1 MNLSELSIHRP
12 VLATVFVLVI
22 ILFGVIGYTSLPV
35 REYPNVDNPIITVT
49 VSYPGAN
56 AEVIENQIT
65 EPLEQNI
72 NGIPGIRSLT
82 SQSSQGRSRITV
94 EFELS
99 VDMETAANDVRD
111 KVSVA
116 QRYLPRDAD
125 PPTVSK
131 ADADS
136 EPIMQITIE
145 SPTRSLLELSE
156 IADLTVKERL
166 QTISDVS
173 AVEIWGEHRYSM
185 RLWLDPVKMAA
196 YGVTPIDVKN
206 ALDRENIELPAGSIE
221 GDQIEQSIRTMGLLQ
236 SPEDFNNLVI
246 IEDNFRIV
254 RFRDIGYAE
263 LDAENR
269 QNILRRNGVPMVSC
283 VIIPQPG
290 ANHISIADE
299 ARLRVEQMQKDLP
312 SDVKLDFAF
321 DNTRFI
327 RASIYEVQT
336 TVIIA
341 FLLVILVIFVFLRDW
356 RITLIPTLV
365 IPISLI
371 GIFFVMYLAGFS
383 INVLSMLA
391 VVLAVGLV
399 VDDAIVVTENIYK
412 KIEQGM
418 SPRKASIEG
427 SKEIFFAIIS
437 TTITLVAI
445 FFPIVFLEGMTGRLF
460 REFSIVI
467 AGAVT
472 ISAFVALSFV
482 PMLSSK
488 MLKPKTKQGKWHEKT
503 EAYFDKFNLL
513 YEQMLQRFLARK
525 WLIFPI
531 IIFTALLI
539 VVLWEIIPAEMAP
552 LEDRSQI
559 VLRTSVPEGATFEFT
574 RDYTTRISEIADSV
588 APERVS
594 NLNIIRSG
602 MGTVRLTLPD
612 IDQRE
617 RTQMEIADEL
627 SKAVRNETAARTFVQ
642 QQPTFGGRRGGMPIQ
657 YVLQANNLEKLRE
670 FLPPFMEKVNQ
681 SPYFQMA
688 DVNLKFTKPET
699 QIVIDR
705 DKAAVLGVSTRDI
718 GQTLQYALSG
728 QRMGYFYMN
737 GKQYQILGEINRQ
750 QRNTPVDLK
759 AIYLK
764 NKNGQMIQM
773 DNLVKLQETVAPPQI
788 YRYNRFSSATVSAG
802 LAPGYSLGQGLEEMD
817 RIAAEVL
824 DDSFRTTLEGESRNF
839 RESSSSLLFA
849 FGLAILLIFLVLA
862 AQFESFKDPL
872 VIMLSVPLAV
882 FGAMLFMWMFGVT
895 MNIYSQIGIIML
907 IGLVAKNGILI
918 VEFANQRQESGLSKY
933 EAVMGA
939 SVQRLRPI
947 LMTSISTILGTLPLA
962 FATGEGANGR
972 IAMGTAVVGGLLIA
986 TLLTLFLVPAIYMYL
1001 STDRKIRNEKQTD
1014 ISVALTDNSADDK
1027 TTND

>member
-488 MLKPKTKQGKWHEKT
+488 MLKPKTKRGKWHEKT
-503 EAYFDKFNLL
+503 EVYFDKFNLL

-588 APERVS
+588 VPERVS
-594 NLNIIRSG
+594 NLNVIRSG

-759 AIYLK
+759 TIYLK

-1014 ISVALTDNSADDK
+1014 ISAALIDNSADDK